1 MLSLFNPY
9 VLLGIFSTIF
19 ITFVGGYY
27 KGSEAEKER
36 QQIEI
41 ARLNAEAREKE
52 QALVQAV
59 NTTATNLVKANNYAK
74 VQIQKRDA
82 AIAAGAIKL
91 RVPVTT
97 TCPVPVS
104 ADATTP
110 AGNISGSAELQP
122 ETARNILA
130 VGDDAD
136 NTARKLNS
144 CIQAY
149 NEVRASLMK
158 GVK

>member
-1 MLSLFNPY
+1 MLSIFNPY
-9 VLLGIFSTIF
+9 VALALLLTLLA
-19 ITFVGGYY
+19 TFGTGYY
-27 KGSEAEKER
+27 KGSEAEKEK
-36 QQIEI
+36 QQLEI
-41 ARLNAEAREKE
+41 ARLNAEARQKE
-52 QALVQAV
+52 QALVESV
-59 NTTATNLVKANNYAK
+59 TNTANQLVKVNNDAK
-74 VQIQKRDA
+74 IQIQKRDA
-82 AIAAGAIKL
+82 AIAAGALKL

-97 TCPVPVS
+97 TCPVSVS

-149 NEVRASLMK
+149 NEVRERLMK